1 METKY
6 RFLSD
11 TEPTDEQLH
20 LLMKEVA
27 ADSRKKSLKTNE
39 IFWKQL
45 QQMVDA
51 AIKSKPVNK
60 PDAS

>member
-1 METKY
+1 METNY

-11 TEPTDEQLH
+11 TEPSDEQLH

-51 AIKSKPVNK
+51 AKKIKK
-60 PDAS
+60 